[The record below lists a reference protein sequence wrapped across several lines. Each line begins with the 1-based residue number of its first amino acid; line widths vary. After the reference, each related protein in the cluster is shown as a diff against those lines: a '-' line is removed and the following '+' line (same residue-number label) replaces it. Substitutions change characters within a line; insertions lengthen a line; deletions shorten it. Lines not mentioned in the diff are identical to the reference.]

1 MSLRPCLGAYIY
13 VGIWFISQGSIHK
26 ILVHSRFGL
35 RWEDTLICWWKS
47 ASRFFPYDTPSFL
60 FKFIIQKY
68 TRIYGAGLRYTA
80 ARVCVLKI
88 SSAVCDVVCFYFSAQ
103 TTKLA
108 VTPHPFNITLNFSSL
123 ALIYSWL
130 IPKYQPLCSNLLQ
143 YNLTTCSVNK
153 KWHEWFFY
161 PLYKYE
167 RHLLLFIGCL
177 FFVDMAL
184 RI

>member
-1 MSLRPCLGAYIY
+1 MSLRPCLGVYLCWHMIHFSGLHSQNSGPFSFRSAVLRGRTYLLAK
-13 VGIWFISQGSIHK
+13 IS
-26 ILVHSRFGL
+26 
-35 RWEDTLICWWKS
+35 
-47 ASRFFPYDTPSFL
+47 SRFFPYDTPSFL

-88 SSAVCDVVCFYFSAQ
+88 SSAVCDVVCFYFSAH

-153 KWHEWFFY
+153 K
-161 PLYKYE
+161 
-167 RHLLLFIGCL
+167 
-177 FFVDMAL
+177 
-184 RI
+184 